1 MVFSK
6 VEVNLKRL
14 LEAAPRQ
21 QNQAKLVHYITT
33 ARELL
38 EQLGAEI
45 TPEGTSSVS
54 KAKLSEYSE
63 KIEAL
68 AATLAASVP
77 ENENPVDE
85 SRKEENSYEREK
97 VGSPISLSSGLRRRS
112 MAHVEVG
119 SNNHERKERD
129 TGAPIK
135 LDAEAQAHIEKHRKL
150 QEDLTDEMVD
160 LARQL
165 KESSM
170 LMNQSVQDTE
180 KILDST
186 ERAVEHSLASTGR
199 ATARASEV
207 YSLASKT
214 TCFQWLLI
222 FMMTCMFVM
231 VVLLIRVT

>member
-6 VEVNLKRL
+6 VEVNLRRL

-45 TPEGTSSVS
+45 TPEGISSVS

-68 AATLAASVP
+68 AATLASLVP
-77 ENENPVDE
+77 ENENLVDE
-85 SRKEENSYEREK
+85 SREQDSSYEREK

-112 MAHVEVG
+112 TAQMEVG
-119 SNNHERKERD
+119 PSSHERKERD

-165 KESSM
+165 KESSL

-180 KILDST
+180 KVAFYLSSISAGCLL
-186 ERAVEHSLASTGR
+186 RKL
-199 ATARASEV
+199 
-207 YSLASKT
+207 
-214 TCFQWLLI
+214 TCFVR
-222 FMMTCMFVM
+222 TCDADPRFHGES
-231 VVLLIRVT
+231 RGT

>member
-1 MVFSK
+1 MRLNK
-6 VEVNLKRL
+6 VEVNLRRL

-21 QNQAKLVHYITT
+21 QNQAKLVHYVTT

-38 EQLGAEI
+38 EQLGAET
-45 TPEGTSSVS
+45 TPEGISSVS

-68 AATLAASVP
+68 AARLAASVP
-77 ENENPVDE
+77 ETEKPVDQSREEE
-85 SRKEENSYEREK
+85 STYEKEKE
-97 VGSPISLSSGLRRRS
+97 GSPISLSSGLRRRS
-112 MAHVEVG
+112 TAHVDVG
-119 SNNHERKERD
+119 PNHWEKKGD
-129 TGAPIK
+129 IGAPIK

-150 QEDLTDEMVD
+150 QEDLTDEMVE

-165 KESSM
+165 KESSL
-170 LMNQSVQDTE
+170 LMNQSVQETE

-199 ATARASEV
+199 ATSRAAEV
-207 YSLASKT
+207 YSLTSKT

-222 FMMTCMFVM
+222 FVMTCMFVM
-231 VVLLIRVT
+231 VVLLIRIT

>member
-45 TPEGTSSVS
+45 TPEGISRFKLQTFMIFFHLMACILVMRIIS

-68 AATLAASVP
+68 AATLASLVP
-77 ENENPVDE
+77 ENENLVDQ
-85 SRKEENSYEREK
+85 SREQDNSYEREREK

-112 MAHVEVG
+112 TAQMEVG
-119 SNNHERKERD
+119 PSSHERKEKD

-165 KESSM
+165 KESSL

-180 KILDST
+180 KN
-186 ERAVEHSLASTGR
+186 AH
-199 ATARASEV
+199 
-207 YSLASKT
+207 
-214 TCFQWLLI
+214 LL
-222 FMMTCMFVM
+222 
-231 VVLLIRVT
+231 LYL

>member
-1 MVFSK
+1 M
-6 VEVNLKRL
+6 KRL
-14 LEAAPRQ
+14 LEAAPQQ
-21 QNQAKLVHYITT
+21 QNHAKLVHYITT

-45 TPEGTSSVS
+45 TPEGISSVS

-68 AATLAASVP
+68 ATTLAAPPP
-77 ENENPVDE
+77 ENENPLDE
-85 SRKEENSYEREK
+85 NREEESSYEKEK
-97 VGSPISLSSGLRRRS
+97 VGSPLSLSSGLRRRS
-112 MAHVEVG
+112 MAQVEVG
-119 SNNHERKERD
+119 PSGHERKEID

-170 LMNQSVQDTE
+170 LMNQSVQNTE

-186 ERAVEHSLASTGR
+186 ESAVEQSLASTGR

-222 FMMTCMFVM
+222 LLMTCMFVM